1 MDCHLPAERLEA
13 VNQILSRELLP
24 AAAPPIPS
32 SRMISRRPDPRQD
45 QFGKPARSRASPKE
59 DYSSRGGR
67 HCWWIIERLSMDVNA
82 IESAWGSGVKRS
94 SRGSAFVAKFENRLP
109 AALHLSQSRG
119 ERRCLIVVANSRS
132 RRRPRPRVAQ
142 NSIGCTPT
150 KAASSRAFR
159 CVSKLRSSSM

>member
-1 MDCHLPAERLEA
+1 
-13 VNQILSRELLP
+13 
-24 AAAPPIPS
+24 
-32 SRMISRRPDPRQD
+32 MIGHQPHGD
-45 QFGKPARSRASPKE
+45 SRA
-59 DYSSRGGR
+59 RGILPDATEYGQ
-67 HCWWIIERLSMDVNA
+67 IEYGGLPVVNA

-132 RRRPRPRVAQ
+132 RRQPRPRVAQ

-150 KAASSRAFR
+150 KTASLRAFR
-159 CVSKLRSSSM
+159 WVSKLRSSSM